1 MHKKNTYS
9 RIPLGCPNLD
19 NLYKGDF
26 YVPEEHHG
34 CRVFIN
40 PQNKLLIKI
49 KVKGKIYYLGGYN
62 DKETK
67 QIYELRLAQCESIIK
82 E

>member
-1 MHKKNTYS
+1 MSKSSGT
-9 RIPLGCPNLD
+9 NLD
-19 NLYKGDF
+19 NLYKGEF

-49 KVKGKIYYLGGYN
+49 KANGKIYYLGGYD

-67 QIYELRLAQCESIIK
+67 KVYELCK
-82 E
+82 